1 MHAWTDTASKVRSR
15 TTQRLSDH
23 AGTPWIIRLCT
34 HLRSP
39 VQPEC
44 MPSFKHMGGGAYC
57 LLRCY
62 KIHGHFSKTHCFTQ
76 TVKLVFSSV
85 IKKKQKTKTKQQYYI
100 IHFPLQKQS
109 NVIHCLL
116 PARHFTVF
124 YINTY
129 EDHKQS
135 TAHQWCMQRIM
146 QVSKR
151 SNTFN
156 GLALRNHHM
165 KTFYLIGWICWF
177 TTENLQN
184 WWHSHQPRLYIVPNA
199 HQQML
204 TWLCKMAQVLYLLN
218 IITMCLK
225 ALLYSLTEQFP

>member
-1 MHAWTDTASKVRSR
+1 MHGR
-15 TTQRLSDH
+15 TQRVKSDRELLKDCQITLEHHEASGCAHTCGVQSSPSACRHLS
-23 AGTPWIIRLCT
+23 TW
-34 HLRSP
+34 
-39 VQPEC
+39 
-44 MPSFKHMGGGAYC
+44 GGGAYC